1 METRQVEVDDIEQ
14 MGELTARRLTARV
27 DAEGVVLGD
36 DEFEVLIDDEMGSRL
51 EAAVAYERAAGVFL
65 ARAAEL
71 RRPAVPKR
79 PAPGQP
85 GTEGWT

>member
-1 METRQVEVDDIEQ
+1 MDVRQVEVDDIEQ

-71 RRPAVPKR
+71 RRPAVPRR

>member
-1 METRQVEVDDIEQ
+1 MDVRQVEVDDIEQ

-71 RRPAVPKR
+71 RKPPIPKYPRPGE
-79 PAPGQP
+79 APP
-85 GTEGWT
+85 SWT

>member
-1 METRQVEVDDIEQ
+1 MDARQVEVDDIEQ
-14 MGELTARRLTARV
+14 MGELTARHLTVRV
-27 DAEGVVLGD
+27 DPEGVVLGD

-71 RRPAVPKR
+71 RKPPIPLYPRPGE
-79 PAPGQP
+79 APP
-85 GTEGWT
+85 HWT